1 MFYDDIHDVPVE
13 PNSQERIDSG
23 WETFNKFICKKSKG
37 LKYNFTCFLTAIQ
50 GFGKTTFLLSLA
62 NKLSG
67 QGMNVLYNSTEQQPE
82 DIKDQISDYNIKNKI
97 GVSRFQFVEELFE
110 HCETTYLYEG
120 APKFV
125 LMVDSISSI
134 DGIEEKNKTKIFKAL
149 NSWAKQNKVILFV
162 IGTVTKD
169 GNAAGSNEL
178 AHIPDAHIELNYSKE
193 KETKNQKVLRAKKNR
208 FGKTDI
214 EFFYSIESDKGF
226 TFTDDVELN
235 LAQESVNENINEEI
249 SKLIDQQTSEWL
261 KGGGATTSD
270 QIFVNWFGQN

>member
-110 HCETTYLYEG
+110 HCEKTYLYED

-125 LMVDSISSI
+125 LMIDSISSI
-134 DGIEEKNKTKIFKAL
+134 DGMEEKNKTKIFKAL
-149 NSWAKQNKVILFV
+149 NGWAKHNKVILFV

-226 TFTDDVELN
+226 TFADDVELN
-235 LAQESVNENINEEI
+235 LVQESMNENIDEEI
-249 SKLIDQQTSEWL
+249 SKLLDQQTSQWL
-261 KGGGATTSD
+261 KDNGATTSD
-270 QIFVNWFGQN
+270 QTFANWFGQN